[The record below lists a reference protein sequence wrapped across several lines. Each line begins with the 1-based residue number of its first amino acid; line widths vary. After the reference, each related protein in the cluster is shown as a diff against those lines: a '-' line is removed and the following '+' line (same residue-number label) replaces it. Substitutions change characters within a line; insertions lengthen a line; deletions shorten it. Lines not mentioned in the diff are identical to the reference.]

1 MKIAS
6 TRNRSSSNKKN
17 MQNKIQQ
24 ESKNSFKPE
33 INKKSEELVRAREY
47 STIEFSQR
55 LYDDM
60 RKISLK
66 KFEKRQ

>member
-1 MKIAS
+1 
-6 TRNRSSSNKKN
+6 

-47 STIEFSQR
+47 STVEFSQR